1 MPEALNLIE
10 SDERPALCETQTVG
24 DIRRL
29 IEFTQRLG
37 CIGSVV
43 GEPGVG
49 KTTAARDY
57 ASRVGRARYC
67 VMDPLHD
74 TMAGMLSLVCGAFY
88 SCRVPFRTVELHEVI
103 CNAIADHRVT
113 VLLVDEAQHLNARN
127 IDQLRC
133 IHDETGIP
141 LVFLGNA
148 SLGSR
153 FNTVRA
159 AAFDQLASRIGPKLY
174 IKASTGADLDAFARH
189 AGVHEPR
196 AIAFLEKWNEGKSGL
211 RQAGMLLDVGRDLA
225 GDGDIRFVHLKQA
238 ASIFGGAE

>member
-1 MPEALNLIE
+1 MPEGLNLIE
-10 SDERPALCETQTVG
+10 NDECPAVCETQVVG

-29 IEFTQRLG
+29 IELTQRLG

-49 KTTAARDY
+49 KTTAARHY
-57 ASRVGRARYC
+57 ARRVRRARYC

-74 TMAGMLSLVCGAFY
+74 TMAGMLTLVCRAFY
-88 SCRVPFRTVELHEVI
+88 SCGVPYRTVELHEVI
-103 CNAIADHRVT
+103 CNAIMDDRAK

-133 IHDETGIP
+133 IHDETRVP
-141 LVFLGNA
+141 LVFLGNG

-159 AAFDQLASRIGPKLY
+159 AAFDQLASRIGPRLY
-174 IKASTGADLDAFARH
+174 IKASTEADLHAFARH

-196 AIAFLEKWNEGKSGL
+196 AIAFLEKWNEGKPGL
-211 RQAGMLLDVGRDLA
+211 RQAGMLLEVGRDLA
-225 GDGDIRFVHLKQA
+225 GEGDIKLVHLKQA
-238 ASIFGGAE
+238 ASIFGSGQ